1 MRVQMN
7 LQKLIAVAAM
17 VAAFPGFIVA
27 QTSQLAS
34 DIEQAKKLSSMTG
47 RPILAVAGEA
57 AN

>member
-1 MRVQMN
+1 MN